1 MSRPQTPFESEMAAL
16 IVNALNLED
25 VDAGSID
32 PHGPLFGSGLGLDSI
47 DALEMSIEIAKRYGV
62 HLRSDDQD
70 NLKIFASLGSL
81 SAHVEEQRP
90 T

>member
-16 IVNALNLED
+16 IVTALNLED
-25 VDAGSID
+25 LDVASID
-32 PHGPLFGSGLGLDSI
+32 PDGPMFGTGLGLDSI

-70 NLKIFASLGSL
+70 NLKIFATLASL
-81 SAHVEEQRP
+81 SAHVAAQRP

>member
-16 IVNALNLED
+16 IVTALNLED

-32 PHGPLFGSGLGLDSI
+32 PDGPLFGTGLGLDSI

-70 NLKIFASLGSL
+70 NLKIFASLASL
-81 SAHVEEQRP
+81 STYVAAQRP